1 MKQNRVT
8 EIMDKVESFP
18 SIPGAAVKLI
28 SLLDDPDSSAARIEE
43 VLRYDAGLTANIL
56 RLSNSAYF
64 GLMTQIGS
72 VRQAVVVLGLKRI
85 KQLVLT
91 SCIGAILDK
100 QVAGYDLQPGELWR
114 HSIAVSVAAE
124 GLVAELEMP
133 DGDDIFTASLLHDVG
148 KLVMGE
154 FVQKDMEKIWNAAS
168 NGVPFEVA
176 EEMILGTSHAAIGA
190 TILKS
195 WSFPE
200 KIVDAVRW
208 HHNPENAHEQSVV
221 IDIVHVANILSL
233 MIGIGLGSEGLK
245 YQLMPSVTERL
256 GLSTSNLETVASRT
270 LQAVNELSGLLEDG

>member
-1 MKQNRVT
+1 VKQNRVT

-18 SIPGAAVKLI
+18 GIPGVAIKLMAM
-28 SLLDDPDSSAARIEE
+28 LDDPDSSAAQIEE

-64 GLMTQIGS
+64 GMMTQIGS

-133 DGDDIFTASLLHDVG
+133 NGDDIFTASLLHDVG

-154 FVQKDMEKIWNAAS
+154 FVQKDMKKIWNAAS
-168 NGVPFEVA
+168 SGVPFEAA
-176 EEMILGTSHAAIGA
+176 EEMILGTNHAAIGA
-190 TILKS
+190 AILKS
-195 WSFPE
+195 WLFPGH
-200 KIVDAVRW
+200 IVDAVRW
-208 HHNPENAHEQSVV
+208 HHNPEDAQERSVI
-221 IDIVHVANILSL
+221 IDVVHVANILSL
-233 MIGIGLGSEGLK
+233 MIGIGLGSEGLN
-245 YQLMPSVTERL
+245 YQLVPSVTERL
-256 GLSTSNLETVASRT
+256 GLGTSQVESVASRT
-270 LQAVNELSGLLEDG
+270 LQAVNELSDLLESR

>member
-1 MKQNRVT
+1 MKQNRVS

-18 SIPGAAVKLI
+18 SIPGAAVQLM
-28 SLLDDPDSSAARIEE
+28 SLLDDPDSSAAGIEE

-64 GLMTQIGS
+64 GMMTQIGS
-72 VRQAVVVLGLKRI
+72 VRQAVVILGINRI

-91 SCIGAILDK
+91 SCIGTLLDK
-100 QVAGYDLQPGELWR
+100 QVTGYDLQPGELWR

-124 GLVAELEMP
+124 GLVAELEMTG
-133 DGDDIFTASLLHDVG
+133 GDDIFTASLLHDVG

-154 FVQKDMEKIWNAAS
+154 FVQKDMEKIWNTVS

-176 EEMILGTSHAAIGA
+176 EEMILGTNHAAIGA
-190 TILKS
+190 SILES
-195 WSFPE
+195 WSFPK

-208 HHNPENAHEQSVV
+208 HHNPENAHEQSVI

-233 MIGIGLGSEGLK
+233 MIGIGLGSEGLN

-256 GLSTSNLETVASRT
+256 GLSTSKLETVASRT

>member
-18 SIPGAAVKLI
+18 GIPGTAVKLM
-28 SLLDDPDSSAARIEE
+28 SLLDDPDSSAAQIED

-56 RLSNSAYF
+56 KLSNSAYF
-64 GLMTQIGS
+64 GMMTHIGS
-72 VRQAVVVLGLKRI
+72 VKQAVVVLGIKRI

-124 GLVAELEMP
+124 GLIAELEMP
-133 DGDDIFTASLLHDVG
+133 NGDDIFTASLLHDVG
-148 KLVMGE
+148 KLVMGG
-154 FVQKDMEKIWNAAS
+154 FVQKDLEKIWNAAS
-168 NGVPFEVA
+168 KGVPFEAA
-176 EEMILGTSHAAIGA
+176 EEMILGTNHAAIGA
-190 TILKS
+190 AILKR

-208 HHNPENAHEQSVV
+208 HHNPEDAHEHSVI

-233 MIGIGLGSEGLK
+233 MIGIGLGFEGLN

-270 LQAVNELSGLLEDG
+270 LQVVNELSGLLEDG

>member
-1 MKQNRVT
+1 M
-8 EIMDKVESFP
+8 
-18 SIPGAAVKLI
+18 A
-28 SLLDDPDSSAARIEE
+28 LLDDPDSSAAQIED

-64 GLMTQIGS
+64 GMMTQIGS

-133 DGDDIFTASLLHDVG
+133 GGDDIFTASLLHDVG

-154 FVQKDMEKIWNAAS
+154 FVQKDLEKIRNAAS
-168 NGVPFEVA
+168 SGVPFEAA
-176 EEMILGTSHAAIGA
+176 EEMILGMNHAAIGA
-190 TILKS
+190 AILKS
-195 WSFPE
+195 WLFPGH
-200 KIVDAVRW
+200 IVDAVRW
-208 HHNPENAHEQSVV
+208 HHNPEDAQERSAI
-221 IDIVHVANILSL
+221 IDVVHVANILSL
-233 MIGIGLGSEGLK
+233 MIGIGLGSEGLN
-245 YQLMPSVTERL
+245 YQLIPSVTERL

-270 LQAVNELSGLLEDG
+270 LQAVNELSGLLEDGQDII